1 MSILN
6 YQLVKVSSFL
16 SADTYSIPQYQ
27 RGYSWEE
34 AQLEDFWVDLT
45 QLFNGNEQEE
55 HFLGQIVVHNE
66 KEERRKYIID
76 GQQRISTSVILLD
89 VIRTR
94 FDRFLKETGSEDAR
108 NNSDDINANYIG
120 RITETK
126 ENHKLIMGG
135 LDHEFFFENIQ
146 KREPIKYTD
155 SKFDKKNLNISNF
168 NIFYAS
174 KYFDGKIQEFLTGPG
189 IEEQIKKL
197 EDLYLCFTER
207 FKVMSV
213 ETDDINEAYII
224 FETLNARGKEL
235 ETSDLLKNHVLR
247 TAKHDMN
254 NATRKWNKIIEN
266 LDDNDLSRF
275 IRYYWNSKHEF
286 IREKDLYKALR
297 KDADTPKKVEILLD
311 NLIALSE
318 LYVALF
324 VPEDNKF
331 FESLELNERI
341 SEINKLKAT
350 SFYPIVFSLQ
360 AEEYSESDI
369 HCILKYIE
377 SLIVRNFV
385 VAGKTANKYEVEF
398 AKIAYNISEEVLKG
412 KNQIIE
418 KISSLIISDDSFVNN
433 FEIFSS
439 KSTNVIRY
447 LLRKINNH
455 SNKEMRI
462 IDDARTVHVEHI
474 LPKKIKIGQWNEF
487 RENEHSEYLWRLG
500 NLTLLGQEYNIKA
513 SNKEFLEKKEMYNK
527 SSIVIT
533 KDLLTAESWNKEEIS
548 KRQKE
553 FAKLAVDIWGK

>member
-34 AQLEDFWVDLT
+34 AQLEDFWMDLI
-45 QLFNGNEQEE
+45 QLFDGDDQEE
-55 HFLGQIVVHNE
+55 HFLGQVVVHND

-94 FDRFLKETGSEDAR
+94 FDGLLMVTGSEDAR
-108 NNSDDINANYIG
+108 NNADDINANYIG

-126 ENHKLIMGG
+126 DNHKLLMGD

-155 SKFDKKNLNISNF
+155 SKFDKKKLNASNF

-174 KYFDGKIQEFLTGPG
+174 KYFDGKVSDFLSGLG
-189 IEEQIKKL
+189 VEEQISKL
-197 EDLYLCFTER
+197 EELYLCFTDR

-247 TAKHDMN
+247 TARHDMN
-254 NATRKWNKIIEN
+254 IATSKWNKIIEN
-266 LDDNDLSRF
+266 LNDNDLSKF
-275 IRYYWNSKHEF
+275 IRYYWNSKYDF

-297 KDADTPKKVEILLD
+297 KNADTPKKVEILLD

-318 LYVALF
+318 LYVALI
-324 VPEDNKF
+324 VPDDNKF
-331 FESLELNERI
+331 FDALELNERI

-350 SFYPIVFSLQ
+350 SFYPIVFALQ
-360 AEEYSESDI
+360 SEEYSESDI
-369 HCILKYIE
+369 NCILKYIE

-385 VAGKTANKYEVEF
+385 VAGKTANKYEIEF

-412 KNQIIE
+412 KDQIIE
-418 KISSLIISDDSFVNN
+418 KISSLIISDDSFINN

-439 KSTNVIRY
+439 KSSNVIRY
-447 LLRKINNH
+447 LLRKINNY
-455 SNKEMRI
+455 SNQEMRI

-474 LPKKIKIGQWNEF
+474 LPKKIKSGEWNEF
-487 RENEHSEYLWRLG
+487 KENDHSEYLWRLG

-513 SNKEFLEKKEMYNK
+513 KNKEFLEKKKMYSK
-527 SSIVIT
+527 SSIIIT
-533 KDLLTAESWNKEEIS
+533 KNLINIENWTKEEIS
-548 KRQKE
+548 KRQKG
-553 FAKLAVDIWGK
+553 FSKIAIDIWKK